1 MEKPGERRTD
11 SGGYW
16 RGSSAR
22 WSGGECSGG
31 VRGQPLSL
39 MKANRPGR
47 RRRVPQEESQSAGPN
62 EPRLEIRGR
71 QREKKKKRNKSEGW
85 TEEGRSAE
93 LIRLFFFWLRE
104 KHDIDRGK
112 SWK

>member
-1 MEKPGERRTD
+1 MEKPGEWRTD

-22 WSGGECSGG
+22 WSGGEWSGG

-47 RRRVPQEESQSAGPN
+47 RRRAPQEESQSAGPN
-62 EPRLEIRGR
+62 EPRLEIGGR
-71 QREKKKKRNKSEGW
+71 QKGVGGGTRVKDGQRRAGALNSSG
-85 TEEGRSAE
+85 
-93 LIRLFFFWLRE
+93 FFFSFLAE
-104 KHDIDRGK
+104 
-112 SWK
+112 